1 MTNQPA
7 YFEKLSF
14 KSYFLFFF
22 KVSSHKKISNIF
34 FIDAS
39 ISSKRFLIPLLNFL
53 GKKTSQLG
61 FQMMEIVD
69 KNGELITTRI
79 RRKDLFIFQE
89 KIFKS
94 KAYKFLYS
102 ESWNQDSLIDYINKG
117 LASNSIIDSDS
128 VARMLYLVNVIDF
141 DMQRNTYQKSIFISK
156 KRPWF
161 DLFQEYADQHNIR
174 IFEIRDSSFTIVN
187 LKKIIRNY
195 PLLYKLIKNLK
206 YGLKQK
212 NININ
217 LNSSISKLFL
227 DGRGDI
233 NLINDGMHSD
243 FFWQINSNFQLK
255 SVLCKHFSDDEKDYF
270 IKHNI
275 SSIGEG
281 AYLNANELTNYN
293 QPTLN
298 YSREFKYEYNLIKSI
313 LNSYVL
319 ERFNNVSLFKKY
331 GVKVFFSWDKYSN
344 DHIAWSQAIKDNNGI
359 SVNWQMAFDGFCN
372 TECLINSD
380 IVFSYSK
387 FSTEIDKKIKSKI
400 KYNVIT
406 GYPKDYATA
415 LLIDNANQV
424 RVKLEKNGAKKIVF
438 VIDENSIDDSR
449 WHTGHE
455 LQRENYSFILEKVLE
470 IPWLGVIFK
479 PKRAINLRQRLGH
492 IEKLLDKALVTGRCH
507 IFEDSGRHTT
517 SAPPILAGLAADV
530 CIHGHLNAGTAA
542 LECAFE
548 GKPTLLIDREG
559 APYSKLYDL
568 PKGKV
573 IFHDWPSAID
583 ALIDH
588 FNTPNGIDGFGDWSS
603 IIDELDPFR
612 DGLAA
617 YRMGTYLK
625 WLVDGFDKG
634 IDREDIMSNA
644 ASKYKELWGE
654 DKVISS

>member
-1 MTNQPA
+1 MTSQPA

-14 KSYFLFFF
+14 KSYLLFFF
-22 KVSSHKKISNIF
+22 KAPSYKKISNIF

-39 ISSKRFLIPLLNFL
+39 ILSKRFLVPLLNFL
-53 GKKTSQLG
+53 GKKTSQLD
-61 FQMMEIVD
+61 FKMIEIVD
-69 KNGELITTRI
+69 KNGELVRTRI
-79 RRKDLFIFQE
+79 PRKDLFFFQE
-89 KIFKS
+89 KIIKS

-102 ESWNQDSLIDYINKG
+102 ESWSQDSIEDYINKG
-117 LASNSIIDSDS
+117 LASNSIMDSDS

-161 DLFQEYADQHNIR
+161 DLYQEYADQHNIK
-174 IFEIRDSSFTIVN
+174 IFEIRDSFFTIVN

-195 PLLYKLIKNLK
+195 PSFYKIIKNLK
-206 YGLKQK
+206 YGLKQ
-212 NININ
+212 NIN
-217 LNSSISKLFL
+217 LNLSSGKLFL

-243 FFWQINSNFQLK
+243 FFWQLNSNFQLK
-255 SVLCKHFSDDEKDYF
+255 NVLCKHFSIDDKDYF
-270 IKHNI
+270 IKNDV

-281 AYLNANELTNYN
+281 AYSNANDLTKYN

-298 YSREFKYEYNLIKSI
+298 YSREFKYEYSLIKSI
-313 LNSYVL
+313 MSSYLL
-319 ERFNNVSLFKKY
+319 ERFNNASLFKQY
-331 GVKVFFSWDKYSN
+331 GVKIFLSWNKYSN
-344 DHIAWSQAIKDNNGI
+344 DHIAWSQAIKDNGGI
-359 SVNWQMAFDGFCN
+359 SVNWQMAFDGFCHA
-372 TECLINSD
+372 ECLINSD

-400 KYNVIT
+400 KHNVII
-406 GYPKDYATA
+406 GYPKDYAPA
-415 LLIDNANQV
+415 LLIDTANQV
-424 RVKLEKNGAKKIVF
+424 RAKLKANGAKKIVF
-438 VIDENSIDDSR
+438 VIDENSTDDLR

-455 LQRENYSFILEKVLE
+455 LQRENYRFILEKVLE

-479 PKRAINLRQRLGH
+479 PKRAINLRQRLDH
-492 IEKLLDKALVTGRCH
+492 VEKLLDKAIATGRCH
-507 IFEDSGRHTT
+507 IFEESGRHTT
-517 SAPPILAGLAADV
+517 SAPPILAGLASDV

-542 LECAFE
+542 IECALE
-548 GKPTLLIDREG
+548 GIPTLLIDREG

-573 IFHDWPSAID
+573 VFQDWPSAID
-583 ALIDH
+583 ALMDY

-603 IIDELDPFR
+603 VIDELDPFR

-625 WLVDGFDKG
+625 WLVDGFDNG
-634 IDREDIMSNA
+634 LDREVIMSNA